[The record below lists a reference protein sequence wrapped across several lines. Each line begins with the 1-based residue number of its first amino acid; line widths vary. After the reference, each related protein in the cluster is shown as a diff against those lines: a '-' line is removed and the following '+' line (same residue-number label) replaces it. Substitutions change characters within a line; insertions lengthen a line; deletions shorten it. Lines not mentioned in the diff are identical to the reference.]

1 MKLDVN
7 LCNNL
12 KSIRTRL
19 GMSQQDLANK
29 AGVTRQSIG
38 GVESGQYAPSVAIS
52 LRLAKALGC
61 PVKDLFCFEEDL
73 PEVQAVL
80 SKPVKSGQQLRVSLA
95 RVGGKWIAY
104 PLVGNDAFRIEMIPA
119 DGEAVAVDGFP
130 GISKLPNPEGEAVV
144 VSHPVA
150 GVPPVVGSGV
160 SASGSDVEASPVR
173 VDGFP
178 GINKLLNPEGEA
190 VTMSHPVAKRSLS
203 KESSNSEL
211 SKVCPIDKLAK
222 GLRGISKLPLSGEV
236 KAEYLEGEL
245 QNQTGRNKVLVRL
258 LDDIDKL
265 ENTVVIAG
273 CTPMISLW
281 ARAAERW
288 HPQLRVHHI
297 FANSMTALRSLCR
310 GEIHIAGMHL
320 YDPETGEHN
329 IPFVREALAGR
340 SAVLITLGIWEEGLL
355 VPPGNPK
362 EIKTVSDLVELGITI
377 VNRELGCG
385 SRMLLE
391 RKLQEEQ
398 IPLHTVKGFDHI
410 VHNHQDIALSVVSG
424 IADAGVSTAS
434 VAAAFGLGFIP
445 LHRSRYDLVILKE
458 YLEETPVQQLLSTL
472 GHRLVQSQLEV
483 LGGYDISNIGEV
495 VANI

>member
-19 GMSQQDLANK
+19 GMSQQELANM

-38 GVESGQYAPSVAIS
+38 GVESGQYAPSVAMS

-61 PVKDLFCFEEDL
+61 QVEDLFWFEEDL
-73 PEVQAVL
+73 PEVEAVL
-80 SKPVKSGQQLRVSLA
+80 TKAVKSGQQLRVSLA
-95 RVGGKWIAY
+95 RVGGKLIAY
-104 PLVGNDAFRIEMIPA
+104 PLVGNNAFRLEMIPA
-119 DGEAVAVDGFP
+119 DGEAVAV
-130 GISKLPNPEGEAVV
+130 
-144 VSHPVA
+144 
-150 GVPPVVGSGV
+150 
-160 SASGSDVEASPVR
+160 
-173 VDGFP
+173 
-178 GINKLLNPEGEA
+178 
-190 VTMSHPVAKRSLS
+190 SHPVAKRSLS
-203 KESSNSEL
+203 GGNFNSEL
-211 SKVCPIDKLAK
+211 SRVSPVEELVK
-222 GLRGISKLPLSGEV
+222 GLRNISTLPFSDGV
-236 KAEYLEGEL
+236 KAEYLEGES
-245 QNQTGRNKVLVRL
+245 QNQTSTNKVLVRL
-258 LDDIDKL
+258 LDDMDKL
-265 ENTVVIAG
+265 QNTVVITG

-297 FANSMTALRSLCR
+297 LANSMAALGSLCR
-310 GEIHIAGMHL
+310 GEVHIAGMHL

-340 SAVLITLGIWEEGLL
+340 NAVLITLGVWEEGLL

-362 EIKTVSDLVELGITI
+362 GIKTVTDLVELGITI
-377 VNRELGCG
+377 VNREPGSGCC
-385 SRMLLE
+385 MLLE
-391 RKLQEEQ
+391 RKLQEKQ

-410 VHNHQDIALSVVSG
+410 VYSHQDVALSVLSG

-434 VAAAFGLGFIP
+434 VATAFGLGFIP

-458 YLEETPVQQLLSTL
+458 YLQETPVQQLLSTL

>member
-130 GISKLPNPEGEAVV
+130 GISKL
-144 VSHPVA
+144 
-150 GVPPVVGSGV
+150 
-160 SASGSDVEASPVR
+160 
-173 VDGFP
+173 
-178 GINKLLNPEGEA
+178 LNPEGEA
-190 VTMSHPVAKRSLS
+190 VAMSHPVPKRSLS
-203 KESSNSEL
+203 KGSSNSEL
-211 SKVCPIDKLAK
+211 SKVCPVDKLAK
-222 GLRGISKLPLSGEV
+222 GLKGISKLPLSGGV

-340 SAVLITLGIWEEGLL
+340 SAVLITLGVWEEGLL

-362 EIKTVSDLVELGITI
+362 GIKTVSDLVELGITI

-458 YLEETPVQQLLSTL
+458 YLEEIPVQQLLSTL

>member
-95 RVGGKWIAY
+95 RVAGKWIAY

-119 DGEAVAVDGFP
+119 DGEAVAV
-130 GISKLPNPEGEAVV
+130 
-144 VSHPVA
+144 
-150 GVPPVVGSGV
+150 
-160 SASGSDVEASPVR
+160 
-173 VDGFP
+173 
-178 GINKLLNPEGEA
+178 
-190 VTMSHPVAKRSLS
+190 SHPVAKRSLS
-203 KESSNSEL
+203 KGSSNSEL
-211 SKVCPIDKLAK
+211 SKVSPVDELAK
-222 GLRGISKLPLSGEV
+222 GLRNISTLPFSDGV

-320 YDPETGEHN
+320 YNPETGEHN
-329 IPFVREALAGR
+329 IPFVREALAGKN
-340 SAVLITLGIWEEGLL
+340 AVLITLGVWEEGLL

-362 EIKTVSDLVELGITI
+362 GIKTVSDLVELGITI

-398 IPLHTVKGFDHI
+398 ISLHTVKGFDHI
-410 VHNHQDIALSVVSG
+410 VYNHQDIALSVVSG

-458 YLEETPVQQLLSTL
+458 YLEEIPVQQLLSTL